1 MTEIRGVVREG
12 KGEARKFTQLSWVLE
27 QIRDKLG
34 FDTYPGTLNLETTD
48 DSALEALRATSGIAI
63 EPAPGFC
70 AARCYRVRLN
80 GQVDAVWIVPEVEG
94 YPADQI
100 ELIAGVSLRDTL
112 HLKDGNIVTVEPAGD
127 M

>member
-1 MTEIRGVVREG
+1 VREG
-12 KGEARKFTQLSWVLE
+12 KGEAREFTQLSWVLE
-27 QIRDKLG
+27 QIRVKLG

-48 DSALEALRATSGIAI
+48 DSAFEALRSARGIVI

-80 GQVDAVWIVPEVEG
+80 GEVDAAWIVPDVEG
-94 YPADQI
+94 YPANQV
-100 ELIAGVSLRDTL
+100 ELIAPVSLRDTL
-112 HLKDGNIVTVEPAGD
+112 HLKDGNIVTVELVGD

>member
-12 KGEARKFTQLSWVLE
+12 KGEARKFTQLSWVLQ

-34 FDTYPGTLNLETTD
+34 FDTYPGTLNLETND